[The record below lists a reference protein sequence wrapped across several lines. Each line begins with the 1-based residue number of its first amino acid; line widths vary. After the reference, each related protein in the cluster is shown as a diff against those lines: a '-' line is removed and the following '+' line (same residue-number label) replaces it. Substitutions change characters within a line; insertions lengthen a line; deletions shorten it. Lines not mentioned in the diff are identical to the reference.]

1 MRWHSAILGVLL
13 TTVAWGQ
20 QGFEFFTARQGVAA
34 VLQQAQRDGFAGAKL
49 LWVAYLGSV
58 PGVNLPLTPR
68 FDLERGRANYWLYGV
83 QAGDSTLTYVA
94 VRVQLVGFIAQR
106 VPLPALPGGVLLQ
119 PLPPSWMDSDS
130 LVVLLQQNL
139 AYQDFRRQY
148 PDSLPDLVT
157 LGMGVLPGVTTPI
170 PLWTVSF
177 LGPSQNSDATMVCTA
192 YRDPAVGEG
201 VECLRG
207 PSSVEPEADLRLR
220 CELRSGMLFVELPP
234 QWCVHG
240 TTVRL
245 LTLLGQELAR
255 SVIPQGECRV
265 RLRLPAVATGAYVLQ
280 VIGAGTPHQWHR
292 LLWLMP

>member
-1 MRWHSAILGVLL
+1 MRWYSALLGVLL
-13 TTVAWGQ
+13 TTAAWGQ
-20 QGFEFFTARQGVAA
+20 QGFEFFTARQGVSA
-34 VLQQAQRDGFAGAKL
+34 VLQQAQRDGFTGAKP
-49 LWVAYLGSV
+49 LWVAYVGSV

-83 QAGDSTLTYVA
+83 QAGDSTPTYAV

-106 VPLPALPGGVLLQ
+106 VPLPTLPGGILLQ

-130 LVVLLQQNL
+130 LVVLLRQNL

-157 LGMGVLPGVTTPI
+157 LGMGVLPGITTPI

-177 LGPSQNSDATMVCTA
+177 LGPSQDSDATMVCTA

-207 PSSVEPEADLRLR
+207 PSSVEPEADPQPRY
-220 CELRSGMLFVELPP
+220 ELQSGMLLVELPP
-234 QWCVHG
+234 QWCVRG
-240 TTVRL
+240 ATVRL

-255 SVIPQGECRV
+255 STTLQGECRV
-265 RLRLPAVATGAYVLQ
+265 RLRLPAMAAGAYVLQ
-280 VIGAGTPHQWHR
+280 VMGAGAPHQWHR